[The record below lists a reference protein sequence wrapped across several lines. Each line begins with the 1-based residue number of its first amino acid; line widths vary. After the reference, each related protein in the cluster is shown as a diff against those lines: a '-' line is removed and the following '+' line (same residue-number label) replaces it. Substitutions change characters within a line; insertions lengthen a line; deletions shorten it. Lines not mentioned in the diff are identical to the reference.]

1 MGHFGYQMWAYSGA
15 SYIFNNDVG
24 ASEDPLNEHFSQ
36 GPITRAQVSD
46 YSAWQTI
53 MLSTTMFDQP

>member
-1 MGHFGYQMWAYSGA
+1 MGYFGNNMWASSGD

-24 ASEDPLNEHFSQ
+24 ASEGPLNESFSQ

-46 YSAWQTI
+46 YSAWQPV
-53 MLSTTMFDQP
+53 MLSTTIFDQP